1 MTLGGVVNIDSKI
14 LHNITRVS
22 VSKYLDQPSRI
33 YWNDGKQKEVTF
45 EEKRIIAIIEAVSME
60 LDLGLEVDYDTKK

>member
-14 LHNITRVS
+14 LHNITRIS
-22 VSKYLDQPSRI
+22 VSKYLDHPSRT
-33 YWNDGKQKEVTF
+33 YWNDGKKKEVTF